1 MNHSSHTGNGLIQE
15 NRSGTTCGIAK
26 HSQTVLSKFYYK
38 KRTKIKLRSRC
49 ICVYTAVKMVLGGFK
64 YIQYIQTYLLYST
77 NYVHIK
83 YHACICTLQCST
95 WEILW
100 RTTMRWWDKDKKR
113 KEEQKGTGSP
123 PPEASL
129 AQFRLVSGFCPWIP
143 FWLLCNTGYGGV
155 GRVLCQHFHLYGLV
169 CSSTAERYA
178 FWSGLALTWSWGCKW
193 KGLFEIVQS
202 FLTSISDFFCLL
214 EQ

>member
-1 MNHSSHTGNGLIQE
+1 
-15 NRSGTTCGIAK
+15 
-26 HSQTVLSKFYYK
+26 
-38 KRTKIKLRSRC
+38 
-49 ICVYTAVKMVLGGFK
+49 MVLGGFK

-100 RTTMRWWDKDKKR
+100 RTTMRWWNKDKKGR
-113 KEEQKGTGSP
+113 KSRKALDLPHQRNP
-123 PPEASL
+123 SL
-129 AQFRLVSGFCPWIP
+129 NLVCGFCLWIP

-155 GRVLCQHFHLYGLV
+155 GRVLCQHFCLYGLV
-169 CSSTAERYA
+169 CSETAERYA
-178 FWSGLALTWSWGCKW
+178 FLEWLGFDVILRLQV

-202 FLTSISDFFCLL
+202 FSASISDFFCLL
-214 EQ
+214 E